1 MARLVSRSALL
12 TLLVFVVL
20 AVCGAAAGVAALVH
34 DDGAPQA
41 SVVDQGRVLAVK
53 RTDSSFDRFT
63 YKSTA
68 GVGQWLDQNLFRA
81 VVYSPYFDDK
91 TAWYSRVWDYR
102 NLYGIRVGSKLA
114 RQHPDWILHDRS
126 GRKLFL
132 AWGCVN
138 GSCPQYAGDVSNAA
152 FRRHWIGEA
161 AAELRHGYKGLWID
175 DVNLDLRI
183 SHGSGHAATAVAA
196 SGASMTAERWRQLVA
211 AFTVQIRDA
220 FPKAEIVHNAIWY
233 AGGAA
238 RDQDPSVRAEV
249 KAANWVNLERGVND
263 SGLTGGD
270 GEWSLRA
277 FLAHVD
283 VVHQLGTAAIM
294 EGGDDASAGRE
305 YNLAAYLLIASGTD
319 AVGAG
324 SAAPGSEWAPLH
336 YDLGAAH
343 GARTEWDGV
352 IRRDF
357 DRGLVLVN
365 PPGGP
370 AQTLSLGRTY
380 LDTAGKPVTSVRL
393 AAGSGAVLR
402 AR

>member
-12 TLLVFVVL
+12 TMLVLVVL

-41 SVVDQGRVLAVK
+41 TVDQGRVLAVK

-63 YKSTA
+63 IKRSA

-81 VVYSPYFDDK
+81 VVYSPYFDNK
-91 TAWYSRVWDYR
+91 TAWYPRVWDYR
-102 NLYGIRVGSKLA
+102 NLYGIRVGSALA
-114 RQHPDWILHDRS
+114 KQHPDWILHDAR

-132 AWGCVN
+132 AWGCTN

-152 FRRHWIGEA
+152 FRRHWIDEA
-161 AAELRHGYKGLWID
+161 AGELRQGYRGFWID

-183 SHGSGHAATAVAA
+183 SHGDGRAATAVAA
-196 SGASMTAERWRQLVA
+196 GATMTGVRWRRLVA
-211 AFTVQIRDA
+211 AFTVQIRNA

-238 RDQDPSVRAEV
+238 RDRDPSVRAEIQS
-249 KAANWVNLERGVND
+249 ADWVNLERGVND
-263 SGLTGGD
+263 AGLTGGD

-283 VVHQLGTAAIM
+283 VIHQLGTAAIM
-294 EGGDDASAGRE
+294 EGGDDAPAGRE

-324 SAAPGSEWAPLH
+324 GAAPGSEWAPLH
-336 YDLGAAH
+336 YDLGAAR
-343 GARTEWDGV
+343 GARTDRDGV
-352 IRRDF
+352 LRRDF
-357 DRGLVLVN
+357 ARGLVLVN
-365 PPGGP
+365 PPGGDT
-370 AQTLSLGRTY
+370 QTLPLGATY
-380 LDTAGKPVTSVRL
+380 LNTAGKPVTSVRL
-393 AAGSGAVLR
+393 APGSGAVLR
-402 AR
+402 AQ